1 MGLKEA
7 TRISVSTQRLLSN
20 CSSVWQ
26 TRTKICEKETVTLD
40 SAVYGDVKAA
50 TLDSTVYRDVKAGT
64 LDSTVYSDLMGG
76 NVRLQCTW
84 QRETLQFTGT

>member
-26 TRTKICEKETVTLD
+26 TRTKICDKETATLD
-40 SAVYGDVKAA
+40 SAVY
-50 TLDSTVYRDVKAGT
+50 RDVK
-64 LDSTVYSDLMGG
+64 GG
-76 NVRLQCTW
+76 NVRL
-84 QRETLQFTGT
+84 LFTGT